1 MPKSTIK
8 KTREV
13 AVFLVGSIAATECNK
28 HYVFGGSIQYD
39 LVINSTVQAQVKPTK
54 KTRVSMEK
62 KIRFLK
68 TYLEVF
74 FAFGRLQ
81 VSTQSKVQKVQ
92 ILVFSLKTA
101 FFSQYLC
108 EY

>member
-1 MPKSTIK
+1 
-8 KTREV
+8 
-13 AVFLVGSIAATECNK
+13 
-28 HYVFGGSIQYD
+28 
-39 LVINSTVQAQVKPTK
+39 
-54 KTRVSMEK
+54 MEK